1 MIVLDNSALIEA
13 TIGHDDRPGLD
24 QELVGQELH
33 VPHLIDYEFR
43 NALRGMLLGGKII
56 RTRAEGAI
64 MIKETLPFVRYP
76 ESVTGR
82 RAWDLKDNFNPYDA
96 SYVALAEYLGC
107 PLVTT
112 DAKIERGSRTIE
124 VRLY

>member
-1 MIVLDNSALIEA
+1 MIVLDNSALIDA
-13 TIGHDDRPGLD
+13 TIGYEERPGLD
-24 QELVGQELH
+24 RELITQELH

-43 NALRGMLLGGKII
+43 NALRGMLLGSKII
-56 RTRAEGAI
+56 RSRAEGAI
-64 MIKETLPFVRYP
+64 MIKETLALVRYP

-82 RAWDLKDNFNPYDA
+82 RTWDLMDNFNPYDA
-96 SYVALAEYLGC
+96 TYVALAEYLGC

-112 DAKIERGSRTIE
+112 DAKMERGARTVE